1 MLTLLLLT
9 VVSYL
14 IGAVPVAYLAG
25 RLLSGIDLRRYGSG
39 NVGASN
45 VFQSVA
51 GWAVVPV
58 GLIEISQGMAGIGL
72 AKLLDQE
79 IAVQVVVGLAAVM
92 GQTWSVYLGLT
103 GGRGIGPS
111 IGFMLYLAP
120 PVLVA
125 FTLISLAGALVRSYP
140 LTVGLAI
147 ALTPIA
153 GLITGSS
160 GPVVAGCFGMAVIV
174 FGKRL
179 LTNRI
184 GLPEGQDWRDLL
196 LNRLLFDRD
205 VREREAWV
213 HRVPRNGG
221 DAR

>member
-1 MLTLLLLT
+1 MLTLVLLT
-9 VVSYL
+9 LSSYL
-14 IGAVPVAYLAG
+14 IGAVPVAYLTG
-25 RLLSGIDLRRYGSG
+25 RLLRGIDLRRFGSG

-58 GLIEISQGMAGIGL
+58 GLIEITQGMAGIGL
-72 AKLLDQE
+72 AKLLGQDM
-79 IAVQVVVGLAAVM
+79 AVQVVVGLAAVM

-120 PVLVA
+120 AVLVA
-125 FTLISLAGALVRSYP
+125 FTLVSLTGAVVRSYP
-140 LTVGLAI
+140 LTVGLAV
-147 ALTPIA
+147 ALAPIA
-153 GLITGSS
+153 ALITGSS

-179 LTNRI
+179 LANRI
-184 GLPEGQDWRDLL
+184 EMPQGQDWRDVL

-205 VREREAWV
+205 VRDRDAWV
-213 HRVPRNGG
+213 RRMPGDNHR
-221 DAR
+221 AH

>member
-1 MLTLLLLT
+1 MLTVILLT
-9 VVSYL
+9 VGSYL

-25 RLLSGIDLRRYGSG
+25 RLLRGIDLRQYGSG

-58 GLIEISQGMAGIGL
+58 GLIEIAQGMAGIGL
-72 AKLLDQE
+72 AKLLDQDM
-79 IAVQVVVGLAAVM
+79 AVQVVVGLAAIM

-120 PVLVA
+120 PVLAA
-125 FTLISLAGALVRSYP
+125 FTIVSLTGALVRSYP
-140 LTVGLAI
+140 LTVGLGVG
-147 ALTPIA
+147 LSPIA
-153 GLITGSS
+153 ALIAGSS
-160 GPVVAGCFGMAVIV
+160 SAVVAGCFGMAVIV

-179 LTNRI
+179 LTSRI
-184 GLPEGQDWRDLL
+184 GLPRGHDWRDVL

-205 VREREAWV
+205 VRDRDAWV
-213 HRVPRNGG
+213 HRVPRDNG
-221 DAR
+221 RPR

>member
-1 MLTLLLLT
+1 MLTLVLLT
-9 VVSYL
+9 LSSYL
-14 IGAVPVAYLAG
+14 IGAVPVAYLTG

-58 GLIEISQGMAGIGL
+58 GLIEIVQGMAGIGL
-72 AKLLDQE
+72 AKLLGRE
-79 IAVQVVVGLAAVM
+79 IGVQVVVGLAAIM

-120 PVLVA
+120 PVLAA
-125 FTLISLAGALVRSYP
+125 FTVVSLTGALVRSYP
-140 LTVGLAI
+140 LTVGLAV
-147 ALTPIA
+147 ALAPIA
-153 GLITGSS
+153 AAITGSA

-179 LTNRI
+179 LANRMEI
-184 GLPEGQDWRDLL
+184 AQGQDWRDML

-205 VREREAWV
+205 VR
-213 HRVPRNGG
+213 
-221 DAR
+221 

>member
-1 MLTLLLLT
+1 MLTLVLLT
-9 VVSYL
+9 VASYL
-14 IGAVPVAYLAG
+14 IGAVPMAYIAG

-58 GLIEISQGMAGIGL
+58 GLIEIVQGMAGIGA
-72 AKLLDQE
+72 AKLLDQDV
-79 IAVQVVVGLAAVM
+79 AVQVVVGLAAIM

-103 GGRGIGPS
+103 GGRGIGPA

-125 FTLISLAGALVRSYP
+125 FTIVSLAGALARSYP
-140 LTVGLAI
+140 LTVGLGV
-147 ALTPIA
+147 ALAPIA
-153 GLITGSS
+153 AIISGSA
-160 GPVVAGCFGMAVIV
+160 GPVAAGCFGMAVIV

-184 GLPEGQDWRDLL
+184 ELPQGQDWRDVLL
-196 LNRLLFDRD
+196 TRLLFDRD
-205 VREREAWV
+205 VRDRDAWV
-213 HRVPRNGG
+213 RRAPRDNG
-221 DAR
+221 RPR